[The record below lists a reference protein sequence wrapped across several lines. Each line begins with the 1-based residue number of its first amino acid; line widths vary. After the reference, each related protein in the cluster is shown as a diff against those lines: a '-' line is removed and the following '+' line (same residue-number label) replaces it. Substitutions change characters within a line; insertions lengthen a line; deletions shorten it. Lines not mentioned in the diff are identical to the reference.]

1 MHKRVAATAIV
12 VALAWGSPAVA
23 DTITIG
29 ATNSPNLFPFGVG
42 PGEANAY
49 FGTYQQIY
57 AAAAFRGPM
66 SISQIAFTT
75 VTVGDSV
82 LPLTS
87 AFSLNIG
94 TTSASP
100 SVPGFDY
107 SANRRP
113 DLVQVFSGSI
123 SIASTGRSA
132 FDFVIPFTSPFEYD
146 PSAGNL
152 LLDVFIRN
160 NSRGPVG
167 FAGGDTWMTGRVYNF
182 NGTGSP
188 NAGPNRALLT
198 RFSGTEVDPV
208 PEPATFGLI
217 GSGLAALYAR
227 RRRVDRA
234 RSSRP

>member
-42 PGEANAY
+42 PGEVNAY

-57 AAAAFRGPM
+57 AAAAFPGPM

-75 VTVGDSV
+75 VTVGDWPLS
-82 LPLTS
+82 LTS
-87 AFSLNIG
+87 AFSLSIG

-100 SVPGFDY
+100 SAPGFDY

-123 SIASTGRSA
+123 SIATTGRAA
-132 FDFVIPFTSPFEYD
+132 FDFIIPLTTPFQYD
-146 PSAGNL
+146 PSVGNL
-152 LLDVFIRN
+152 LLDVFIRG

-198 RFSGTEVDPV
+198 RFSSTDLKPV
-208 PEPATFGLI
+208 PEPATFALLA
-217 GSGLAALYAR
+217 SGLAAIYAR
-227 RRRVDRA
+227 RRAAAALRHE
-234 RSSRP
+234 

>member
-1 MHKRVAATAIV
+1 MHKTVAAIAIV

-42 PGEANAY
+42 PGEVNAY
-49 FGTYQQIY
+49 FGSYQQIY
-57 AAAAFRGPM
+57 AAAAFGGPI
-66 SISQIAFTT
+66 SINQIAFTT
-75 VTVGDSV
+75 VIVGESA

-87 AFSLNIG
+87 AFTLNIG

-100 SVPGFDY
+100 SAPGFDY

-113 DLVQVFSGSI
+113 DLVPVFSGSV
-123 SIASTGRSA
+123 SLASTGRAA
-132 FDFVIPFTSPFEYD
+132 FDFVIPFTTPFEYD
-146 PSAGNL
+146 PSVGNL
-152 LLDVFIRN
+152 LLDVFITN

-167 FAGGDTWMTGRVYNF
+167 FAGGDTWMTGRVYNL

-198 RFSGTEVDPV
+198 RFSGTDLEPV
-208 PEPATFGLI
+208 PEPATFGLLA
-217 GSGLAALYAR
+217 SGLSAIYAR
-227 RRRVDRA
+227 RRA
-234 RSSRP
+234 TAK